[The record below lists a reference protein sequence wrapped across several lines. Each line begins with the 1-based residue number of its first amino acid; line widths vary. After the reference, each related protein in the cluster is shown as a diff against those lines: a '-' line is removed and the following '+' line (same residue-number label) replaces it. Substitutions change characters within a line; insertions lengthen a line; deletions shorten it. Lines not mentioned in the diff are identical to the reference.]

1 MENEVIENT
10 ITENVENT
18 TIDNTIANET
28 VTENSVTDE
37 LAQDTLASTFAYY
50 DSYYD
55 QMLDKTDNIIAHQ
68 ETIINNQYEEIE
80 QHEQMLTISSGMIFI
95 FAVVLIYYLLRNMII
110 VK

>member
-10 ITENVENT
+10 F
-18 TIDNTIANET
+18 IDNTIANET
-28 VTENSVTDE
+28 VTDNSVTDE

-50 DSYYD
+50 DSYYE

-80 QHEQMLTISSGMIFI
+80 KQEQILNISSGIIFI
-95 FAVVLIYYLLRNMII
+95 FAIVLIYYLLRNMII